1 MIDNSNETN
10 KESLVKKMFDLG
22 AHFGYARESRHPSVK
37 SFLFGLKNKTIIIDL
52 EKTVVS
58 LEQAKDFVLGLG
70 SARKNIVLVGT
81 KKESSDVVK
90 NIGLEF
96 DLPYVA
102 ERWIGGT
109 LTNFKEIRG
118 RINRLIDLRDQEAKG
133 ELVKYTKKERGLI
146 AKEVA
151 NLERYF
157 DSLIN
162 LNKLPGAII
171 VVDPKKEM
179 IAVNEAKIL
188 NIPVIA
194 LANSDCNID
203 DIMYPI
209 VANDAQR
216 KVIDFIVRELVEAYQ
231 TGLKEADKK
240 PAETSVVA

>member
-118 RINRLIDLRDQEAKG
+118 RINRLIDLRDQDAKG

-216 KVIDFIVRELVEAYQ
+216 KVIDFIVRELVETYQ

>member
-216 KVIDFIVRELVEAYQ
+216 KVIDFIVRELVETYQ